1 MAICLPCFVIPF
13 FLFIWRFIQPWIL
26 MFWNSEKKLPEAQ
39 QHKVIASTSTNTSSC
54 PVKNTSTEADVE
66 DKKEQ

>member
-26 MFWNSEKKLPEAQ
+26 MVWNSEKKLPEAE
-39 QHKVIASTSTNTSSC
+39 HPKVTSTSSSTPSCPIKATNTE
-54 PVKNTSTEADVE
+54 TEKE
-66 DKKEQ
+66 EKKEQ

>member
-26 MFWNSEKKLPEAQ
+26 MFWNSEKKLPET
-39 QHKVIASTSTNTSSC
+39 QHPKVVASTSTNTSSC
-54 PVKNTSTEADVE
+54 PIKSTTEADDE